1 MNGPALVEA
10 VAARLRAEV
19 PDWPL
24 YEHGLPDGDLPGRY
38 LVVRG
43 AEGVDERT
51 RAVGSTTVQSPSV
64 WVASSVRHPDGQFAA
79 KEAGRG
85 AARVRSVL
93 RDWRPEGRWA
103 LRPSGSTPAERND
116 ALPDTTYSAVE
127 QLTLRS
133 TI

>member
-43 AEGVDERT
+43 AEGTDERT

-103 LRPSGSTPAERND
+103 LRPSGSTPAERNE
-116 ALPDTTYSAVE
+116 ALPDTTYYAVE